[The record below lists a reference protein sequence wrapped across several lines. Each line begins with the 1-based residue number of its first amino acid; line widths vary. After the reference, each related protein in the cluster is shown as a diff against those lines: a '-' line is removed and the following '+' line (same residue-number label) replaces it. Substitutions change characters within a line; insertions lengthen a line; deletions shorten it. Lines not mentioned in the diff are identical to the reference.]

1 MMKGLYLM
9 MSENRS
15 MCESAVRKIPVK
27 HKLEEPDEDI
37 TSLLEG
43 ADVAW
48 AQYKCGQGTR
58 ITSDEELDAFMD
70 SL

>member
-1 MMKGLYLM
+1 MKVLYLM
-9 MSENRS
+9 MLKDKS
-15 MCESAVRKIPVK
+15 MCKSAAQKIPVK